1 MTGGQEVASSNLAS
15 PTRNVQVRREVL
27 ACQVLDHGEQ
37 VVPIFEPGVSCGYVL
52 PPEQKITSPVLR
64 FAACPTIVTTD

>member
-1 MTGGQEVASSNLAS
+1 M
-15 PTRNVQVRREVL
+15 QVRREVL